1 MDALAAARELVPEF
15 MARAAEAEQLRTMPP
30 DLAAKAEAAGLFAMW
45 LPRSLG
51 GLEIDPPTIV
61 RVVEELSYADG
72 SAGWTVLIGTA
83 SGFLAWLE
91 PDVARELL
99 GPTPMGAST
108 CVVAPNGAAV
118 PDGDGFT
125 VSGRWPFNTGVR
137 HARFSQVA
145 AVVMADGGPR
155 LLPDG
160 KPEWRIA
167 FVPTA
172 AGQVIDTWD
181 AAGMRGTGSDDFA
194 LDGVR
199 VPDELFVNTITS
211 PPRHDGPTARFALF
225 ANLNVTL
232 MGWPLGV
239 ARRALDEFATTAR
252 TKVRGM
258 DRVRMAD
265 DRQVQIQLAVAE
277 GGLQSA
283 RAFAHDVV
291 GELWDTA
298 CTGDPLGL
306 DQRARLS
313 LATQQAVRASVA
325 AVDAVIRL
333 AGAGAIYSDQPLQR
347 CFRDLHA
354 IDAHTFVSPDV
365 VTRYAKHVL
374 GVPQA
379 DLLL

>member
-1 MDALAAARELVPEF
+1 
-15 MARAAEAEQLRTMPP
+15 MPP
-30 DLAAKAEAAGLFAMW
+30 DLVAKVEAAGLFAMW

-51 GLEIDPPTIV
+51 GIEVDPPTIV

-83 SGFLAWLE
+83 TGFFAWLE
-91 PDVARELL
+91 PDVARDLL
-99 GPTPMGAST
+99 GGTSFGAST
-108 CVVAPNGAAV
+108 CVVAPNGTAA
-118 PDGDGFT
+118 PHGSGFT
-125 VSGRWPFNTGVR
+125 VSGRWPFNSGIR

-145 AVVMADGGPR
+145 AVVMANGAPR

-160 KPEWRIA
+160 TPEWRFA
-167 FVPTA
+167 FVRTA
-172 AGQVIDTWD
+172 AGRVIDTWD
-181 AAGMRGTGSDDFA
+181 TAGMRGTGSDDFA
-194 LDGVR
+194 LDAAL
-199 VPDELFVNTITS
+199 VPDELFVNTITTVS
-211 PPRHDGPTARFALF
+211 RHDGPTSRIPLF
-225 ANLNVTL
+225 ANLNITII
-232 MGWPLGV
+232 GWPLGV
-239 ARRALDEFATTAR
+239 ARRALDEFAAMAR

-265 DRQVQIQLAVAE
+265 DRQVQLQLASAE

-283 RAFAHDVV
+283 RAFAFDVI

-298 CTGDPLGL
+298 RAGDPLSL

-313 LATQQAVRASVA
+313 LATQQAMRASVA
-325 AVDAVIRL
+325 AVDAVYRL
-333 AGAGAIYSDQPLQR
+333 AGAGAVYSDQPLQR
-347 CFRDLHA
+347 CFRDIHT

-379 DLLL
+379 EFLL